1 VMDANTVFAEW
12 LRTARTEAGLSQQ
25 KVAERMREAGYTT
38 FRQTKVLKIEQATT
52 ALFLNEAVALAALFG
67 TTLDVALGVKASPPE
82 HPAVRDLAE
91 RTSLLR
97 QLRDQID
104 AELGGAS

>member
-38 FRQTKVLKIEQATT
+38 FRQTKVLLALTT
-52 ALFLNEAVALAALFG
+52 PIRSG
-67 TTLDVALGVKASPPE
+67 
-82 HPAVRDLAE
+82 
-91 RTSLLR
+91 
-97 QLRDQID
+97 RDQVSVRSRRVRV
-104 AELGGAS
+104 ANGGRW